1 MSDII
6 REEVKARLDANE
18 ARAATAVEGMRA
30 DLKAGLSDFRV
41 ELEKMR
47 GEFHQ
52 ALSAQTKWIV
62 VILFGT
68 LASAGT
74 AWGFLKP
81 SASAAPFVQ
90 PTPYV
95 IYAQPSLQTQA
106 PLTTLPISKP

>member
-1 MSDII
+1 MSDVI

-18 ARAATAVEGMRA
+18 ARAATAIEGMRA
-30 DLKAGLSDFRV
+30 DFRAGLSDFRV

-74 AWGFLKP
+74 AWGFLKA
-81 SASAAPFVQ
+81 SASAAPLAQ

-95 IYAQPSLQTQA
+95 IYAQPAPQTQV
-106 PLTTLPISKP
+106 PPSTLSIDKP